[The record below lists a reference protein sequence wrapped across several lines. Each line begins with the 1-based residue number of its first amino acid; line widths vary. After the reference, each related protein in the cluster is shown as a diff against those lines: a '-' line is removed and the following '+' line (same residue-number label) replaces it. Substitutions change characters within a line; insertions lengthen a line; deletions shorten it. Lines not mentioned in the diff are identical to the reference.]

1 MHKLKCMFT
10 LYFKP
15 SEVAFVSWV
24 MWGSPNWVWSAP
36 SSMVCIQSLSCAQW
50 LQRYMYIPLSKRTYQ
65 NTYKCTTTLNL
76 SVELNWKVNGT
87 CSATYIFPMDCFRFL
102 PCSSFVR
109 IVPCL
114 ANIIFYEYALITHR
128 KPTQKK
134 RRKQHNNDKVLE
146 NGTCSVGALTI
157 TNLRKAQHLRWGN
170 VSSHTR
176 LNCLAETLIRSVF
189 PFSNSSSYHP
199 FTSPFLPAGMW
210 TSSISGWTP
219 P

>member
-1 MHKLKCMFT
+1 
-10 LYFKP
+10 
-15 SEVAFVSWV
+15 
-24 MWGSPNWVWSAP
+24 
-36 SSMVCIQSLSCAQW
+36 
-50 LQRYMYIPLSKRTYQ
+50 
-65 NTYKCTTTLNL
+65 
-76 SVELNWKVNGT
+76 
-87 CSATYIFPMDCFRFL
+87 MDCFRFL

-157 TNLRKAQHLRWGN
+157 TNLRKARHLRWGN

-189 PFSNSSSYHP
+189 PFSTPHHTIPLHHLFCQLVCEPHQY
-199 FTSPFLPAGMW
+199 LAGLHHKCL
-210 TSSISGWTP
+210 SDHVAI
-219 P
+219 